1 MESETAPSHDEIWDD
16 SALVNSWNEALEEY
30 KKYHSI
36 HLRGGN
42 IDEIL
47 DQENN
52 ISAGAAK
59 HETIPAGQ
67 LDDQQQV
74 HDVDKDDAIEEEQHE
89 TAHPPISDVQP
100 SGNAGAA
107 IQSGE
112 KAAAAAAMPSMG
124 PQTLLGNVQD
134 EELKKLL
141 MSWYY
146 AGYYTGLYEGRQQ
159 GLKQAEQAQ
168 KEKSG

>member
-1 MESETAPSHDEIWDD
+1 MEPETAATHDEIWDD

-36 HLRGGN
+36 HLSGGN

-47 DQENN
+47 DQ
-52 ISAGAAK
+52 AANGVTSTQPSGTAK
-59 HETIPAGQ
+59 LETTQPN
-67 LDDQQQV
+67 
-74 HDVDKDDAIEEEQHE
+74 EEGLEQNEDE
-89 TAHPPISDVQP
+89 TSHPPISDVQS
-100 SGNAGAA
+100 SGNAETASK
-107 IQSGE
+107 SGE
-112 KAAAAAAMPSMG
+112 KPSAGDPAPTGMG
-124 PQTLLGNVQD
+124 PQMLLGNVQD

-159 GLKQAEQAQ
+159 GLRQAAEQAP
-168 KEKSG
+168 KEKSA